1 MLETVQRG
9 LVQTAVDL
17 APIVL
22 ILGFFWAR
30 FMRSDRAIAR
40 RTLIGALHL
49 AAGLTLFRI
58 GLEGTLLPLGSE
70 LAMALSE
77 RAVLRADAIS
87 FTALVGFAVALGGAA
102 ALIEPTLAATADR
115 VRDLSGGA
123 VRPMALRVAVATG
136 IGLGLGLG
144 VLRLILGI
152 PLGLVLAPL
161 VLLAAA
167 LALAAPRALVPL
179 AFDSGAIAT
188 SVVTVPVIAAYGV
201 AVADTLPDRTA
212 LADGFGLIV
221 LAMIGSAV
229 TVLGVALIE
238 ARLRRGPP
246 DASRDVTEPQGEGP

>member
-1 MLETVQRG
+1 MLDALRQE
-9 LVQTAVDL
+9 LVQTIIDL
-17 APIVL
+17 GPIVL
-22 ILGFFWAR
+22 ILAFFWAR
-30 FMRSDRAIAR
+30 FLRADRAIAR

-58 GLEGTLLPLGSE
+58 GLEETLLPLGSD
-70 LAMALSE
+70 LAVALSE
-77 RAVLRADAIS
+77 RAVLHEDAVS
-87 FTALVGFAVALGGAA
+87 FTALVGFAVALGAAA

-123 VRPMALRVAVATG
+123 VRPMVLRIAVATG

-152 PLGLVLAPL
+152 SLGLTLAPL
-161 VLLAAA
+161 VLLVGA
-167 LALAAPRALVPL
+167 LAWAAPRGLVPL

-201 AVADTLPDRTA
+201 AVADTMPGRSA

-221 LAMIGSAV
+221 LGMIGSAIL
-229 TVLGVALIE
+229 VLSVALIE
-238 ARLRRGPP
+238 ARLRRKRVE
-246 DASRDVTEPQGEGP
+246 DEPEEESL